1 MKPICVDFDAQ
12 LLLEAQKTGIGRMA
26 YQTLWAMS
34 DLPKIHGTMNI
45 FTMRKGKGYEAQWEE
60 IGALVS
66 RGLVLR
72 RCAWFHDVL
81 YKMLWNFLPIPYR
94 LYFGSGADVTHFFNY
109 YIPPGVAGKRVTTVC
124 DMVFLAHPETMNA
137 KTRMMLR
144 LSLKKSVK
152 RAHHIV
158 TISEF
163 SKSEILSYLDVPES
177 KITVVPL
184 GVDHDAFRPDIPD
197 EEKRLVKDRYGLDED
212 YFLYL
217 GTLEPRK
224 NIVRLINAYARLCRM
239 RRDVPLLCIAGRKGW
254 QFDEIFAAA
263 NDLEIASRVVF
274 TDYISQKDAPA
285 LIASA
290 LAFVFPSVYEGF
302 GLPPLEAMACGTPVI
317 AADIPSLR
325 EVVADAGVLVDPYDS
340 DRLTRAMENI
350 IDDAALRVHLR
361 HRGIARAAT
370 FTWERTAHELLFV
383 YEKLLQE
390 G

>member
-1 MKPICVDFDAQ
+1 
-12 LLLEAQKTGIGRMA
+12 
-26 YQTLWAMS
+26 
-34 DLPKIHGTMNI
+34 
-45 FTMRKGKGYEAQWEE
+45 
-60 IGALVS
+60 
-66 RGLVLR
+66 
-72 RCAWFHDVL
+72 
-81 YKMLWNFLPIPYR
+81 
-94 LYFGSGADVTHFFNY
+94 
-109 YIPPGVAGKRVTTVC
+109 
-124 DMVFLAHPETMNA
+124 
-137 KTRMMLR
+137 
-144 LSLKKSVK
+144 
-152 RAHHIV
+152 
-158 TISEF
+158 
-163 SKSEILSYLDVPES
+163 
-177 KITVVPL
+177 
-184 GVDHDAFRPDIPD
+184 
-197 EEKRLVKDRYGLDED
+197 
-212 YFLYL
+212 
-217 GTLEPRK
+217 
-224 NIVRLINAYARLCRM
+224 M